1 MKRLFT
7 GLIKRKRLRTWRKD
21 TMALQA
27 NRIKGR
33 KRMNHRLL
41 LVTLT
46 PDQIAK
52 AKQANG
58 KRKQIT
64 HALVCGPYGQIFGTE
79 KFCSKYF
86 DVWVEIFPLIF
97 SRRVKT
103 GRHSIR
109 DFKSTSDMVTKLI
122 EVHDSLS

>member
-7 GLIKRKRLRTWRKD
+7 GLIKRKRLRTRRKN
-21 TMALQA
+21 TKELQA
-27 NRIKGR
+27 SRIQGR
-33 KRMNHRLL
+33 KRMNHRLV

-46 PDQIAK
+46 PDQVAK

-58 KRKQIT
+58 KRKKIT

-79 KFCSKYF
+79 KFCLKYF
-86 DVWVEIFPLIF
+86 DVWVEIFPLLF

-103 GRHSIR
+103 GRHRITN
-109 DFKSTSDMVTKLI
+109 FKSTSNMVTKLI
-122 EVHDSLS
+122 EVHDSLL